1 MRARAD
7 DSADES
13 TSLLARNLAL
23 ALAASLLSFTSLL
36 LFIAPASANSVL
48 RETVAKDECGYYY
61 EDDTAH
67 PELPKQHAHFSVK
80 ALTGS
85 LSMSLIRK
93 TIGEILFSETS
104 PVNLKR

>member
-1 MRARAD
+1 LKHIREERPEAGIPGRL
-7 DSADES
+7 SGVE
-13 TSLLARNLAL
+13 TLAK
-23 ALAASLLSFTSLL
+23 
-36 LFIAPASANSVL
+36 V
-48 RETVAKDECGYYY
+48 ETVAKDECGYYY

-104 PVNLKR
+104 PLNLKR

>member
-1 MRARAD
+1 LKHIREERPEAGIPGR
-7 DSADES
+7 
-13 TSLLARNLAL
+13 
-23 ALAASLLSFTSLL
+23 LSG
-36 LFIAPASANSVL
+36 V
-48 RETVAKDECGYYY
+48 ETVAKDECGYYY

-104 PVNLKR
+104 PLNLKR

>member
-1 MRARAD
+1 MANDRL
-7 DSADES
+7 S
-13 TSLLARNLAL
+13 TSEC
-23 ALAASLLSFTSLL
+23 
-36 LFIAPASANSVL
+36 VL

-104 PVNLKR
+104 PLNLKR